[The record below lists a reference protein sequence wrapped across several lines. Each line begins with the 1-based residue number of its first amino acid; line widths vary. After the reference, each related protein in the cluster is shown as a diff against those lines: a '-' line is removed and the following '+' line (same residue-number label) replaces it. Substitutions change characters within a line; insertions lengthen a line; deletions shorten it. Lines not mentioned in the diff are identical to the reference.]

1 MTMIS
6 DKDISICLIEPLYP
20 INIGYVARIMKNFGF
35 DKLLLCNSN
44 TDLQKARP
52 FASHGADIL
61 DNCVRISFTDLNKFD
76 CNYCHN

>member
-1 MTMIS
+1 MRQPELEIIHIIFLINWRIDVFMTMIS

-52 FASHGADIL
+52 FASH
-61 DNCVRISFTDLNKFD
+61 
-76 CNYCHN
+76 